1 MSFIEDFYFGNMEPQ
16 ATTSKMN
23 SKMKRQQNNLVKKE
37 EVLRSKMN
45 DEMKALFELYINSY
59 NELLSTCCADSFVVG
74 FKYGGNFAIDVFSE
88 S

>member
-1 MSFIEDFYFGNMEPQ
+1 MSFIEDFYFGILEPQ

-23 SKMKRQQNNLVKKE
+23 SKMKRQLNNHVKKE
-37 EVLRSKMN
+37 EVFRSKMN
-45 DEMKALFELYINSY
+45 DETKALFEQYINSY